1 VSTGKTPI
9 VFILCWERPLY
20 LWACLDSLYHTTKTP
35 CRFVLVDNASAD
47 PLVGR
52 IIESFEVRGMFHRV
66 YRRKSNEPSAMM
78 EALALHAD
86 ELGDYFG
93 FVESDV
99 IVLPSKPS
107 WLEEF
112 QRLVALD
119 PRLGMVGSL
128 IDKRDFVDPH
138 WVAEHFTGL
147 SQEKIDFLI
156 KTKSVERGLANE
168 YAEPLIDPFNPPG
181 RLLYLKT
188 EAVKKIG
195 LIRDTKLYEGMMLNG
210 HKAGIATRVRHRH
223 LSLANIFD
231 YPEHDRELREK
242 FFRQV
247 TRGKP

>member
-1 VSTGKTPI
+1 MSTGKTPI
-9 VFILCWERPLY
+9 VFILSWERPLY

-35 CRFVLVDNASAD
+35 CHFVLVDNASTD

-52 IIESFEVRGMFHRV
+52 IIKSFEIRGMFHRV
-66 YRRKSNEPSAMM
+66 HRRTSNEPSAMT
-78 EALALHAD
+78 EALTFHTD

-107 WLEEF
+107 WLDEF

-119 PRLGMVGSL
+119 PQLGMVGSL
-128 IDKRDFVDPH
+128 IDKRDFVDPQ

-156 KTKSVERGLANE
+156 KTKSVERSLAEE

-195 LIRDTKLYEGMMLNG
+195 LIRDTKLYDRMKLNG
-210 HKAGIATRVRHRH
+210 YKAAIATRVRHRH
-223 LSLANIFD
+223 LSLAHLFD
-231 YPEHDRELREK
+231 YPEHDPAVREK
-242 FFRQV
+242 FFRLG
-247 TRGKP
+247 TRGKL